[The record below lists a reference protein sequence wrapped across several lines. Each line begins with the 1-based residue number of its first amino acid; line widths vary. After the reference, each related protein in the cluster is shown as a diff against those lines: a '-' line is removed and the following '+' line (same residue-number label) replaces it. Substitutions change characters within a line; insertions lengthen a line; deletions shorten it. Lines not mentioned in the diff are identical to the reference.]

1 MKNTVIRFTFI
12 ISLFIT
18 AITLTS
24 CDGDYEI
31 GSRAPIPGTA
41 EAEQDINLPDAP
53 DFTLETL
60 DGSNFTLSDYEGKV
74 ILLNIWATW
83 CLPCREEIP
92 DFMEI
97 QEEMEEDGVLFVGV
111 ATDREGWEVV
121 RPFAEEFEIN
131 YPIMVDNG
139 IGVTEYG
146 PVRGIPMS
154 FIINRRGEVE
164 YMLPGMVTK
173 DMLQPLLEE
182 IAEQEVNGGE
192 NEVL

>member
-1 MKNTVIRFTFI
+1 MYRLQTRFKL
-12 ISLFIT
+12 LFLFLIA
-18 AITLTS
+18 AITLTA
-24 CDGDYEI
+24 CGGQQNEM
-31 GSRAPIPGTA
+31 GSRAPLPGGA
-41 EAEQDINLPDAP
+41 ETGEDADLPDAP

-60 DGSNFTLSDYEGKV
+60 DGSDFTLSEHKGSV

-97 QEEMEEDGVLFVGV
+97 QDEMEEDGVLFVGV

-139 IGVTEYG
+139 VVVTEYG

-154 FIINRRGEVE
+154 FIINREGQVE

-173 DMLQPLLEE
+173 EMLQPLLEE
-182 IAEQEVNGGE
+182 VAERDA
-192 NEVL
+192 